1 MTAIDASQP
10 AEAVA
15 TDVATAPTPA
25 GAGLARGL
33 AIYGVTTFGIRAIN
47 FLLIAL
53 YTRFLVPGD
62 WGVVTIAETIAAV
75 WVVFSGAALD
85 GAMRRLYFQYVSD
98 EALLRR
104 YVSSTLR
111 FALLCTAVALA
122 AAFLLGPLLL
132 GKGRLGVTFYPFVGL
147 AIGTA
152 AMTQLA
158 EYRLGLFQ
166 VQARPRAYAS
176 LAWTQFALTAAG
188 VIFFVIVV
196 HGGARG
202 MLLGKF
208 AGGVVATAIVAVL
221 IWPWL
226 RGGWEWRLAHETL
239 KLALPLMPHQ
249 LIALGLV
256 ALDRFILVHY
266 RGVGEVGVYSLAYTL
281 GMVMYLVTS
290 SVSLAWSP
298 IFYDLARQERR
309 EEIARLNSRII
320 GALIA
325 IASIGALIAP
335 DFVRYALAPGYRAAG
350 TLAPWIIGGYLLH
363 ALFSLCQLS
372 LLHAKRTDILWT
384 LSLLALALNIGLNFW
399 WIPRWGAMG
408 AAYATAAAYGLEAV
422 VVWIY
427 AQRVFRLPYALGRVL
442 LELCLFGV
450 CLVFS
455 QGLLPLPQALGA
467 RAAILA
473 AVFFLVMLVLW
484 RDSDVV
490 RMLWRRRAE
499 KETR

>member
-15 TDVATAPTPA
+15 TDVATAPAPA
-25 GAGLARGL
+25 GAGLARGV

-53 YTRFLVPGD
+53 YTRFLAPGD
-62 WGVVTIAETIAAV
+62 WGVVTMAETIAAV
-75 WVVFSGAALD
+75 WVVFSGSALD
-85 GAMRRLYFQYVSD
+85 GAMRRLYFQYISD
-98 EALLRR
+98 EAVLRR

-111 FALLCTAVALA
+111 FALLWTAVAIG
-122 AAFLLGPLLL
+122 AAFLLGPLLF
-132 GKGRLGVTFYPFVGL
+132 GRGHLGVTFYPFVGL

-166 VQARPRAYAS
+166 VQARPRAYAA

-188 VIFFVIVV
+188 VIVFVIVMRD
-196 HGGARG
+196 GARG

-208 AGGVVATAIVAVL
+208 AGGVVATVVVAVL
-221 IWPWL
+221 VWPWL
-226 RGGWEWRLAHETL
+226 RGGWEWRFANETL

-256 ALDRFILVHY
+256 ALDRFILEHY
-266 RGVGEVGVYSLAYTL
+266 RGLSEVGVYSLAYTL

-309 EEIARLNSRII
+309 EEIAGLIGRII
-320 GALIA
+320 GALVG
-325 IASIGALIAP
+325 IASIGAFIAP
-335 DFVRYALAPGYRAAG
+335 DFVRYALAPGYQAAG
-350 TLAPWIIGGYLLH
+350 RLAPWIIGGYLLH
-363 ALFSLCQLS
+363 AIFTLCQFS

-399 WIPRWGAMG
+399 WIPRWGAAG
-408 AAYATAAAYGLEAV
+408 AAYATFAAYALEAA
-422 VVWIY
+422 VVWMY
-427 AQRVFRLPYALGRVL
+427 AQHVFRLPHAVGRIW

-450 CLVFS
+450 CLAFS
-455 QGLLPLPQALGA
+455 QGVLPLPQAVGA
-467 RAAILA
+467 RAALLA
-473 AVFFLVMLVLW
+473 GVFAVVLLVLW

-490 RMLWRRRAE
+490 RMLWRRRAG
-499 KETR
+499 KES